1 MSVWALSIAGIS
13 AVFTLVNLTLT
24 WNHWAA
30 DLRIEH
36 GREPIAPGSSIYIDF
51 WDVTAVGNHPLRD
64 VDIELVHWEAERDG
78 PRHRLPVMTD
88 GSSVRLD
95 RGIGGAVHITAS
107 FKRGRIGRTHHR
119 DLLLEDTRISEAAD
133 VDDF

>member
-30 DLRIEH
+30 DLRLEH
-36 GREPIAPGSSIYIDF
+36 GSELVSPDHAMRRNY
-51 WDVTAVGNHPLRD
+51 WDITAVGNHPLRD
-64 VDIELVHWEAERDG
+64 VVIELVHWEAERDG
-78 PRHRLPVMTD
+78 PRHQLPVMTD
-88 GSSVRLD
+88 GSSVRLY
-95 RGIGGAVHITAS
+95 RGGGAVHITAS

-119 DLLLEDTRISEAAD
+119 DLLLEDTRISEPVD
-133 VDDF
+133 VEDF